1 MSFVHYYR
9 TFKMFGLD
17 DLKSYVL
24 KITITCFH
32 LFVSN
37 KVFNRIFLGRYFKY
51 GKNNKFNYVR

>member
-24 KITITCFH
+24 KITITF
-32 LFVSN
+32 FVSN